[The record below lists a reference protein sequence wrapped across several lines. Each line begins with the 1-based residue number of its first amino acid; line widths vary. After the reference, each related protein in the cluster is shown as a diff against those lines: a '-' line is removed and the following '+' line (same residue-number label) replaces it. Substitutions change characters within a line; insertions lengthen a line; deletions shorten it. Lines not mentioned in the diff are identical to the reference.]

1 MATEKDTTT
10 TRTAKDAG
18 EETVKTTRAAAAE
31 AADTGKK
38 ASREAADTAE
48 KGAEVAQKTA
58 EQGAETVKRGMEA
71 GSDVA
76 GKAAQTVSRV
86 AEDTAGAARQM
97 TEQSSQQFGRVFSM
111 QAKASEE
118 VTKRTQQNL
127 EVMMQASSV
136 LADGFQSVM
145 REWVNYT
152 QSAMQRN
159 IDGVNSIMRARS
171 VQDLLA
177 AQSDLVNAEVELLL
191 NSSIKISEVT
201 ARVANDAAQR
211 INGQVKQQAR
221 KTA

>member
-1 MATEKDTTT
+1 MRFIASL
-10 TRTAKDAG
+10 
-18 EETVKTTRAAAAE
+18 AAVMSFGLAVTPAL
-31 AADTGKK
+31 AL
-38 ASREAADTAE
+38 
-48 KGAEVAQKTA
+48 
-58 EQGAETVKRGMEA
+58 
-71 GSDVA
+71 VA

-191 NSSIKISEVT
+191 NSSVKISEVT